1 MNGERRRNEILKAIQ
16 TGGQPVSGSEL
27 SKMFQVSRQVIV
39 QDIALLRAAGYDIG
53 STNKG
58 YVCHS
63 DPWARRVF
71 KVCHGNED
79 IVDELY
85 SIVDL
90 GGKVEDVFV
99 NHKVYGKLKADLAIG
114 SRRDVEELIEG
125 IQNGKSSPLLNV
137 TSGYHYHTVTAK
149 SEKILNLVEKT
160 LREKEYLVQ

>member
-1 MNGERRRNEILKAIQ
+1 
-16 TGGQPVSGSEL
+16 
-27 SKMFQVSRQVIV
+27 
-39 QDIALLRAAGYDIG
+39 
-53 STNKG
+53 
-58 YVCHS
+58 
-63 DPWARRVF
+63 
-71 KVCHGNED
+71 
-79 IVDELY
+79 
-85 SIVDL
+85 VDL